1 MQRAMT
7 AGGAGSGKS
16 TLARW
21 LAEQTGLP
29 AGIWIRCTGCRIGR
43 RVRAKSVW
51 KWSAR
56 LKKKRARLS
65 REAFLPAPDT
75 DDAG

>member
-29 AGIWIRCTGCRIGR
+29 ARHLDQVHWMPHWTPRPSTERLEM
-43 RVRAKSVW
+43 VRAFEK
-51 KWSAR
+51 
-56 LKKKRARLS
+56 
-65 REAFLPAPDT
+65 EE
-75 DDAG
+75 G